1 MGWGQGLGVLMTDEG
16 DGRTAKLWHPDSE
29 RLLSDMDRL
38 PSRAQ
43 AAATATEHLE
53 TVKQSLAGR

>member
-1 MGWGQGLGVLMTDEG
+1 MTDEG

-29 RLLSDMDRL
+29 RLLSDMDQL

-53 TVKQSLAGR
+53 TLKQSLEGR